1 MMNDLEKKV
10 KTLEFDKKVLEA
22 KNRALTS
29 EYRALRDV
37 CPKEILEKLQ
47 VDYSKDF
54 LTQEQQN
61 CPYCHEEKNQ
71 YGPKLLE
78 CNVKEACASIELDEK
93 IISFDNSDGHF
104 IYGEFKINYCPICG
118 RKLEEKA

>member
-1 MMNDLEKKV
+1 MTE
-10 KTLEFDKKVLEA
+10 
-22 KNRALTS
+22 
-29 EYRALRDV
+29 
-37 CPKEILEKLQ
+37 
-47 VDYSKDF
+47 
-54 LTQEQQN
+54 EQRK

-71 YGPKLLE
+71 YGPKLFE

-118 RKLEEKA
+118 RELTEEK